1 MTRERRLVAV
11 LVLNVVIVVGE
22 ATAGFMSGSLGLVA
36 DAAHNLT
43 DVAGVTLALVAVR
56 LARRAPTERRSF
68 GYHRGQVLA
77 AQANAAMI
85 LAATALIGFEAIRR
99 LSAPGKVEGVVVV
112 VVATMALVANA
123 LSVLLLRQRGNDLN
137 MRAALLHM
145 AADAGASVG
154 VIIGGA
160 VILITGSFYW
170 IDPAISILIG
180 VVIGWQAIKLV
191 GETTSLLLES
201 TPQGLDVDDVV
212 RTMLAVPGVEDIHDI
227 HVWSL
232 SSEVHAMSAHVII
245 DGHPS
250 LEEAQVVGT
259 AVKAAVSAPFSIT
272 HTTLE
277 LECEGCVVDGEWC
290 AMNDV
295 QPDHGGDIGHP
306 H

>member
-1 MTRERRLVAV
+1 MTRERRLLIV
-11 LVLNVVIVVGE
+11 LILNVMIVVGE
-22 ATAGFMSGSLGLVA
+22 ATAGFVSGSLGLVA

-43 DVAGVTLALVAVR
+43 DVAGVALALIAVR
-56 LARRAPTERRSF
+56 WAKRAPTERRSF

-99 LSAPGKVEGVVVV
+99 LGDPGEVEGAIVV
-112 VVATMALVANA
+112 VVATIALVANA
-123 LSVLLLRQRGNDLN
+123 GSALLLRERGNDVN

-160 VILITGSFYW
+160 VIAITGAYEW
-170 IDPAISILIG
+170 VDPMISLLIG
-180 VVIGWQAIKLV
+180 VVIGWQAIRLV
-191 GETTSLLLES
+191 VETTNLLLES
-201 TPQGLDVDDVV
+201 TPQGVDVDDIV
-212 RTMLAVPGVEDIHDI
+212 RSMLAVPGVEDVHDL

-232 SSEVHAMSAHVII
+232 SSDVHAMSAHVIL
-245 DGHPS
+245 DGHPT

-259 AVKAAVSAPFSIT
+259 RVKAAVSAPFGIS
-272 HTTLE
+272 HATLE
-277 LECEGCVVDGEWC
+277 LECEGCVDDGTWC

-295 QPDHGGDIGHP
+295 DTDHGAHVGH
-306 H
+306 HH